1 MNRTHNK
8 GFTLIEMMVTV
19 AIMAIVATIAAPS
32 FVDMIRNNRV
42 TTAANDVLSAMQLA
56 RSEAIRQRRPITV
69 CAGADACTDSTDWA
83 GGWIVT
89 SPDGVIRVWAAR
101 PNLTISGPA
110 TNITFSPD
118 GRADGGDI
126 SLSIDEEFA
135 RTVSI
140 TVTGRASV
148 EH

>member
-83 GGWIVT
+83 GGWIVA
-89 SPDGVIRVWAAR
+89 SPDGVIRVWPGR
-101 PNLTISGPA
+101 PNMTIACPD
-110 TNITFSPD
+110 TDVTFAPD
-118 GRADGGDI
+118 GRAETAAVNVSLDG
-126 SLSIDEEFA
+126 EFS

-140 TVTGRASV
+140 TATGRASV

>member
-1 MNRTHNK
+1 MNSTNNK
-8 GFTLIEMMVTV
+8 GFTLIEMMVAV

-32 FVDMIRNNRV
+32 FVNMIRNHRL

-69 CAGADACTDSTDWA
+69 CAGADACTDSADWS

-89 SPDGVIRVWAAR
+89 SPDTVIRVWSER
-101 PNLTISGPA
+101 PNMTINGPA
-110 TNITFSPD
+110 TNVTFSPD
-118 GRADGGDI
+118 GRAETAAI
-126 SLSIDEEFA
+126 NLSIDDEFS
-135 RTVSI
+135 RSVSI

>member
-1 MNRTHNK
+1 MNRAHNK

-69 CAGADACTDSTDWA
+69 CAGADACTDSTDWLEA
-83 GGWIVT
+83 G
-89 SPDGVIRVWAAR
+89 
-101 PNLTISGPA
+101 L
-110 TNITFSPD
+110 
-118 GRADGGDI
+118 
-126 SLSIDEEFA
+126 
-135 RTVSI
+135 
-140 TVTGRASV
+140 
-148 EH
+148 

>member
-1 MNRTHNK
+1 MNSTRTK

-19 AIMAIVATIAAPS
+19 AIMAIVATLAAPS
-32 FVDMIRNNRV
+32 FVEMIRNNRV
-42 TTAANDVLSAMQLA
+42 TTAANDVLSAMQVA

-69 CAGADACTDSTDWA
+69 CAGTDACTDSTDWA

-89 SPDGVIRVWAAR
+89 GPDGVIRVWAER
-101 PNLTISGPA
+101 PNMTIACPDRDV
-110 TNITFSPD
+110 TFAPD
-118 GRADGGDI
+118 GRAETTAVNVSLDG
-126 SLSIDEEFA
+126 EFS

-140 TVTGRASV
+140 TATGRASV

>member
-1 MNRTHNK
+1 MNSTRNR

-69 CAGADACTDSTDWA
+69 CAGSEACTDSTDWS

-89 SPDGVIRVWAAR
+89 SADSVIRVWAAR
-101 PNLTISGPA
+101 PNMTITGPVD
-110 TNITFSPD
+110 ITFSPD
-118 GRADGGDI
+118 GRADVGAI
-126 SLSIDEEFA
+126 SLSIEDFD

-140 TVTGRASV
+140 TVTGRAYV